1 MNFVVIYKNIVGYIF
16 AFISLIKYLLK
27 RLVLLVLIISIINID
42 IAATATGQ
50 KQAGACGCPDFYIY
64 HTTGEGRRKGEEEH
78 ESEAKGC
85 RAAGACHGSNG
96 TAVMGTGRRN
106 ALEQWGTQYGSSG
119 DRVDRQ

>member
-1 MNFVVIYKNIVGYIF
+1 MDFVVIYKNIVGYIF

-64 HTTGEGRRKGEEEH
+64 HTTGGGRRKGEEEH

-96 TAVMGTGRRN
+96 TAVRRVGGWT
-106 ALEQWGTQYGSSG
+106 EQPWNKLRSG
-119 DRVDRQ
+119 KQ